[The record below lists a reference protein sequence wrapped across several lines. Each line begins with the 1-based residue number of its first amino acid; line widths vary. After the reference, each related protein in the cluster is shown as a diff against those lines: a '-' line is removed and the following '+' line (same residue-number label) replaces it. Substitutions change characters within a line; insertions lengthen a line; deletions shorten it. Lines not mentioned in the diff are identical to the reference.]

1 MGLGELFSGAP
12 CQPEAR
18 QEVDTMVNELLAIAR
33 VDDFLSERP
42 GGVFNMQCKHVKAR
56 EIGKRLGDL
65 GDLALMEWAFGKI
78 KRKLGKQGKTLTEH
92 LGYCWNDLNHWQ
104 Y

>member
-12 CQPEAR
+12 CPPEAR
-18 QEVDTMVNELLAIAR
+18 QEVDKMVNELLAIAR

-65 GDLALMEWAFGKI
+65 GDLPLMEWVFGKI
-78 KRKLGKQGKTLTEH
+78 KRKLGKQGRTLTEH